1 MAGGRNHARPV
12 VRIPPPSNGRP
23 TSVDW
28 PAWIE
33 RIERKRRAVHRTH
46 NGKSPR
52 IAENFYINATVS
64 SFRLEG
70 IDCSVHEAHDAVQQ
84 GAAQRKFRSRAAQR
98 IRNHVA
104 ILYSIESTL
113 RHSWPLK
120 SAAVLRWY
128 TSISS
133 GLSTNELGIEKMMR
147 LEQIVRRIDSP
158 QLRLQPAIQEIAR
171 THAELLSDHLFPS
184 FNGILARLLLR
195 YHLGRCGLPSILFD
209 EAIPLSSLA
218 IEQSLTLCLLGGIDE
233 SYDKLLT

>member
-1 MAGGRNHARPV
+1 MASEKNQIRPI
-12 VRIPPPSNGRP
+12 VRIPPPGNSRP
-23 TSVDW
+23 GTVDW

-33 RIERKRRAVHRTH
+33 RIERKRRAMHRSH
-46 NGKSPR
+46 DGKLPPTPQ
-52 IAENFYINATVS
+52 NYFINATVG

-70 IDCSVHEAHDAVQQ
+70 INCSVHEAHEAIEH

-104 ILYSIESTL
+104 ILHSIESTL
-113 RHSWPLK
+113 RNNWPLK
-120 SAAVLRWY
+120 SSAVLRWY

-147 LEQIVRRIDSP
+147 LDQIVRRIDSP
-158 QLRLQPAIQEIAR
+158 KLRLQPAIQEIAR

-195 YHLGRCGLPSILFD
+195 YHLGRCGLPSLVFD

-218 IEQSLTLCLLGGIDE
+218 IEQSLTLCLLGAIDE
-233 SYDKLLT
+233 SYDRLLT